1 MNTSSW
7 TRLRPGPRAQPRRR
21 AASTFPVASTLPAA
35 GARTAAFALLAVTA
49 TSAGPL
55 SAQAD
60 GSQDPVALLQA
71 RLDSGEVTLPFD
83 TVTGWLPGILDALD
97 IPVSSQGLVF
107 SRTSLQTD
115 RIAPWAPRALYFN
128 DDVYIGYVLDGP
140 IMEVTAM
147 RPDGGA
153 EFYSVNQTPD
163 AGLRFQRET
172 TTCLMCHESRSLTG
186 GVPGLIVRSVLA
198 DRLGYPMGEV
208 HDGQVTA
215 ATPADRRWGGWYITG
230 QGAAAVHAA
239 NVVAPDLRHEVAD
252 VRQYVREFDVDGHRP
267 DPTTPPRF
275 DPEGY
280 LSPHSDIVALT
291 VLLHQAEVHNLISMA
306 HESAREALRE
316 MGLLALVD
324 IDEVVYE
331 DLRPA
336 GQTRVDGAV
345 AALVDGLLFAREQ
358 PLPEPLRGESGFA
371 EEFMRLGPFDA
382 QGRSLRDLDMETRTF
397 RYPLSFLIYTDAFE
411 RLPPLVKDRV
421 YARLAD
427 VLAEDGLDDAYPHL
441 TEADRR
447 AIVEILA
454 DTKPDFPALPA
465 RPSPAG

>member
-1 MNTSSW
+1 MNKLSMIGPGCG
-7 TRLRPGPRAQPRRR
+7 LRIACSLV
-21 AASTFPVASTLPAA
+21 AASTLMAASPLLSTPLAA
-35 GARTAAFALLAVTA
+35 
-49 TSAGPL
+49 
-55 SAQAD
+55 QD
-60 GSQDPVALLQA
+60 GSEDPVAILQA
-71 RLDSGEVTLPFD
+71 RLDSGTAATLPFD
-83 TVTGWLPGILDALD
+83 SVTGWLPSILDAFD

-115 RIAPWAPRALYFN
+115 RIAPWAPRALYFS

-215 ATPADRRWGGWYITG
+215 ATPIDRRWGGWYVTG
-230 QGAAAVHAA
+230 EGAATPHAA

-252 VRQYVREFDVDGHRP
+252 VRQYVRGFDVDAHRP

-275 DPEGY
+275 DAEGY

-291 VLLHQAEVHNLISMA
+291 VLLHQAQVHNLISMA

-316 MGLLALVD
+316 MGVLSLVD
-324 IDEVVYE
+324 MNEVVYD

-345 AALVDGLLFAREQ
+345 SALVDGLLFVREQ
-358 PLPEPLRGESGFA
+358 PLPNPIRGESGFA
-371 EEFMRLGPFDA
+371 EDFTALGPFDS
-382 QGRSLRDLDMETRTF
+382 QGRSLRDLDLDTRTF
-397 RYPLSFLIYTDAFE
+397 RYPLSFLIYTEPFE

-421 YARLAD
+421 YDQLAAI
-427 VLAEDGLDDAYPHL
+427 LAGEVDDEAYAHL
-441 TEADRR
+441 SEADRI
-447 AIVEILA
+447 AIGEILA
-454 DTKPDFPALPA
+454 DTKPDFPQGPGTATTG
-465 RPSPAG
+465 S